1 MSRFFHGV
9 AVALAVAFA
18 ASPGDALAQNA
29 AADAA
34 FAETLRQATAALD
47 RGDFAEA
54 IDLCERASRVRST
67 ASVRYCL
74 AWSHHRRDEPVEAY
88 VEARN
93 CQRELPNELDPRR
106 RQWIQGRCDE
116 VVRSR
121 QPQVARVRV
130 AIEGESPPG
139 LRVSVNGR
147 VQPAEVLGLELPVRA
162 GSVAVRAEAEG
173 FEPAEEAVEVA
184 GDQGRVVT
192 LRLRRVPVPD
202 TVVTPPPPPVVL
214 RRRVWEAVLGGAL
227 VAGGATL
234 AGLGV
239 LNLGVH
245 GAEDPAV
252 NGLIAQRCAFGAPT
266 QTTAQGTT
274 CDGVGVVTPVMLGA
288 GVAALGVGVFL
299 LVDGLRA
306 RPVAVGRARPTTVLG
321 RGGGVVGVE
330 VVF

>member
-1 MSRFFHGV
+1 MSRFFLG
-9 AVALAVAFA
+9 AAALALAFA
-18 ASPGDALAQNA
+18 ASPSDALAQNA

-54 IDLCERASRVRST
+54 LDLCERASRVRST

-88 VEARN
+88 GEARN
-93 CQRELPNELDPRR
+93 CQRELPGEPDARR
-106 RQWIQGRCDE
+106 RRWIQGRCDE
-116 VVRSR
+116 VVRLR

-147 VQPAEVLGLELPVRA
+147 ALPAEVLGLEMPVRA
-162 GSVAVRAEAEG
+162 GSVTVRAEAAG

-192 LRLRRVPVPD
+192 LRLRRVP
-202 TVVTPPPPPVVL
+202 TLTSVVAPPPPPVVM
-214 RRRVWEAVLGGAL
+214 RRRVWEAALGGAL
-227 VAGGATL
+227 IAGGAVA
-234 AGLGV
+234 AGFGA

-245 GAEDPAV
+245 GSEGPAA

-274 CDGVGVVTPVMLGA
+274 CDGLGVVTPVMLGA

-299 LVDGLRA
+299 LVDGLRQ
-306 RPVAVGRARPTTVLG
+306 RPVTLGRVRPATVLG
-321 RGGGVVGVE
+321 RGGGVAGVE